1 MKREKRKSPPIADI
15 SDEEEAEIQRQIAPD
30 PDDFELTDEMAAQ
43 GRPFAE
49 MFPELA
55 EKMRRNIGGR
65 PRLEHP
71 KKSVHLRLDQD
82 VVDKFKATGPGW
94 QTRINEVLKAAK
106 V

>member
-1 MKREKRKSPPIADI
+1 MGRHSRSIRPLT
-15 SDEEEAEIQRQIAPD
+15 DEEEAEIQREIASNPD
-30 PDDFELTDEMAAQ
+30 APEASDEELAQ
-43 GRPFAE
+43 ARPFVE

-55 EKMRRNIGGR
+55 EKMRRNLGGR
-65 PRLEHP
+65 PRLDQP

-94 QTRINEVLKAAK
+94 QTRINDVLKAAK

>member
-1 MKREKRKSPPIADI
+1 MGKAKRQVESLT
-15 SDEEEAEIQRQIAPD
+15 DEEEAEIQRQIAAD

-55 EKMRRNIGGR
+55 EKMRRNIAGR
-65 PRLEHP
+65 PRLDRP

-94 QTRINEVLKAAK
+94 QTRINDVLKAAK

>member
-1 MKREKRKSPPIADI
+1 MGSRNRRIRPLT
-15 SDEEEAEIQRQIAPD
+15 DEEEAEIQREIAAD
-30 PDDFELTDEMAAQ
+30 PDAPEATDEELAQ

-65 PRLEHP
+65 PRLEKP

-82 VVDKFKATGPGW
+82 VIDKFKATGPGW
-94 QTRINEVLKAAK
+94 QTRINEALKAAK

>member
-1 MKREKRKSPPIADI
+1 MANRKQRVQPLTN
-15 SDEEEAEIQRQIAPD
+15 EEEAEIQRQIAAD
-30 PDDFELTDEMAAQ
+30 PDDFELTDGMAAQ

-55 EKMRRNIGGR
+55 EKMRRNMGGR
-65 PRLEHP
+65 PRLEQP

-82 VVDKFKATGPGW
+82 VVDKFRATGPGW